1 MVKVPGSDIHVK
13 FALLSF
19 VAVAA
24 VGVAIAFFGAQ
35 AVEARVE
42 AAAGRAAADALAP
55 TVQAHLAGVD
65 LSQPLPQEVSE
76 RLGALADPQGALHI
90 RLWSDAAQALYSSAG
105 EPLAGLSPEAAPPPS
120 ALNSGVLSSVSRG
133 AQESDAV
140 NPPAEKMLVTYAP
153 LASGA
158 LLLEIRQDYAPIGAE
173 AAQARQT
180 LYMGV
185 GLEMAGLYVALQV
198 LVWVGGRA
206 TRREYDRLHQLYEAE
221 RELRSS
227 LDLADVLGRLA
238 RNATVFA
245 GGQIGMVTLLDES
258 TDDLV
263 LRASYDHKRGV
274 SSEHHRKVEEW
285 FTRRCAGTGK
295 TVIATQPVAPYK
307 DILDYEPPAEGP
319 VTILCAPMA
328 LRGRAMGVISIFHFN
343 RSTRFRP
350 SEVSMVE
357 DMASQAAMAVEQA
370 SLFAKV
376 RAYASELELSYDG
389 TLKALMAALDAK
401 DHSTEGH
408 SERVSTLTVAVAKE
422 MGLAGECLLHIE
434 RGALLHDVGKI
445 GVPDA
450 ILQKPDVLNR
460 GEREAM
466 QKHPLMAGLMAS
478 KVGFLEA
485 ALPVLLYH
493 HERYDGTGYPF
504 GLVGGRIPLEA
515 RIFAVVD
522 AYDAM
527 TSDRPYRQAMSHQE
541 AMAEIG
547 AQAGAHFDPQ
557 VVEIFER
564 IMAQRVEE
572 LEQQAA

>member
-1 MVKVPGSDIHVK
+1 MGKVPGSDIHVK

-24 VGVAIAFFGAQ
+24 VGVAVAFFGGQ
-35 AVEARVE
+35 AAEARVE
-42 AAAGRAAADALAP
+42 AAAGRTAAGALAP
-55 TVQAHLAGVD
+55 PVQAHLEGVD

-76 RLGALADPQGALHI
+76 RLGTLVGLQGTLHI

-105 EPLAGLSPEAAPPPS
+105 EPLAGLSPEGAPPPS
-120 ALNSGVLSSVSRG
+120 ALNSGVVSSISRG
-133 AQESDAV
+133 AQEGDAV
-140 NPPAEKMLVTYAP
+140 NPPAEKMLVTYVP
-153 LASGA
+153 LASGP
-158 LLLEIRQDYAPIGAE
+158 LLEIRQDYAPIGAE

-206 TRREYDRLHQLYEAE
+206 SRREYDRLHQLYQVE

-238 RNATVFA
+238 RSATSFA
-245 GGQIGMVTLLDES
+245 GGQIGLVTLLDES

-263 LRASYDHKRGV
+263 LRASYDHKRGL

-295 TVIATQPVAPYK
+295 TVIATQPAAPYK
-307 DILDYEPPAEGP
+307 DILGYEFPAGGP

-328 LRGRAMGVISIFHFN
+328 LRGRAIGVISIFRFN
-343 RSTRFRP
+343 RNRSYQP

-357 DMASQAAMAVEQA
+357 EMASQAAMAVEQA
-370 SLFAKV
+370 SLFARV
-376 RAYASELELSYDG
+376 HASASELELSYDG

-401 DHSTEGH
+401 DQSTEGH
-408 SERVSTLTVAVAKE
+408 SERVATLTVAVARE
-422 MGLAGECLLHIE
+422 MGLAGERLLHIE

-450 ILQKPDVLNR
+450 ILQKPDALSKH
-460 GEREAM
+460 ERETM

-478 KVGFLEA
+478 KVEFLEE

-493 HERYDGTGYPF
+493 HERYDGAGYPF
-504 GLVGGRIPLEA
+504 GLAGDRIPLEA

-527 TSDRPYRQAMSHQE
+527 TSDRPYRQAMSHQD

-547 AQAGAHFDPQ
+547 AQAGTHFDPQ

-564 IMAQRVEE
+564 IMARQIEE
-572 LEQQAA
+572 LGQQAA

>member
-1 MVKVPGSDIHVK
+1 MGKIPSRDIHVK

-24 VGVAIAFFGAQ
+24 IAVAIAFFGSQ
-35 AVEARVE
+35 AAEARVE

-55 TVQAHLAGVD
+55 AVQAQLAGLD
-65 LSQPLPQEVSE
+65 LSQPLPQGVSE

-90 RLWSDAAQALYSSAG
+90 RLWGDATQALYSSAG
-105 EPLAGLSPEAAPPPS
+105 EPLSGLSPEATPPPS
-120 ALNSGVLSSVSRG
+120 ALGSGVVSSVSRG
-133 AQESDAV
+133 AQEGDAV

-158 LLLEIRQDYAPIGAE
+158 LLEIRQDYAPIGAE

-180 LYMGV
+180 LYGAV
-185 GLEMAGLYVALQV
+185 GLEMAGLYVALQL
-198 LVWVGGRA
+198 LVWLGGRA
-206 TRREYDRLHQLYEAE
+206 SRREYDRLHQIYQAE

-227 LDLADVLGRLA
+227 LDLTDVLGRLA
-238 RNATVFA
+238 RNATIFA
-245 GGQIGMVTLLDES
+245 RGQVGLVTLLDES
-258 TDDLV
+258 NDDLV

-285 FTRRCAGTGK
+285 FTRRCAATGK
-295 TVIATQPVAPYK
+295 TVITTQPDAPYK
-307 DILDYEPPAEGP
+307 DILGYEPPAAGP

-328 LRGRAMGVISIFHFN
+328 LRGRAIGVISIFHFN
-343 RSTRFRP
+343 RNSRYQP

-376 RAYASELELSYDG
+376 RTYASELELSYDG

-408 SERVSTLTVAVAKE
+408 SERVATLTVAVARE
-422 MGLAGECLLHIE
+422 MGLDGERLLHIE

-450 ILQKPDVLNR
+450 ILQKPHALTR
-460 GEREAM
+460 RERETM

-478 KVGFLEA
+478 KVDFLEA

-504 GLVGGRIPLEA
+504 GLARDHIPLEA
-515 RIFAVVD
+515 RVFAVVD

-541 AMAEIG
+541 AMTEIR

-557 VVEIFER
+557 IVEIFER
-564 IMAQRVEE
+564 VIAQQIEE

>member
-1 MVKVPGSDIHVK
+1 MGKVPGSDIQLK
-13 FALLSF
+13 FALLSLL
-19 VAVAA
+19 AVAA
-24 VGVAIAFFGAQ
+24 VGVIVAFFGGQ
-35 AVEARVE
+35 ATEARVE
-42 AAAGRAAADALAP
+42 AAAGMAAADALAP
-55 TVQAHLAGVD
+55 AVRAHLDGVE
-65 LSQPLPQEVSE
+65 LSQPLSQEVGE
-76 RLGALADPQGALHI
+76 RLDGLAGSQGTLRI
-90 RLWSDAAQALYSSAG
+90 RLWDSAEQALYSSDG
-105 EPLAGLSPEAAPPPS
+105 EPLAGLSLEGAPPPS
-120 ALNSGVLSSVSRG
+120 ALDDGVLTYTSRG
-133 AQESDAV
+133 TQQGGAG
-140 NPPAEKMLVTYAP
+140 NTPAETMLVTYVP

-158 LLLEIRQDYAPIGAE
+158 LLEIRQDYAPVGAE
-173 AAQARQT
+173 AAQARET
-180 LYMGV
+180 LYTGV
-185 GLEMAGLYVALQV
+185 GLEMVGLYVALQV

-221 RELRSS
+221 RDLRSS
-227 LDLADVLGRLA
+227 LDLTDVLGQLA
-238 RNATVFA
+238 RNATIFA
-245 GGQIGMVTLLDES
+245 EGQIGLVTLLDEG

-263 LRASYDHKRGV
+263 LRASYDHKLGV
-274 SSEHHRKVEEW
+274 SSEHHRNIEEW

-307 DILDYEPPAEGP
+307 EVLPDEAPSGGP

-328 LRGRAMGVISIFHFN
+328 LRGRVMGVISILRFN
-343 RSTRFRP
+343 GGSRFRS

-370 SLFAKV
+370 ALFTKV
-376 RAYASELELSYDG
+376 RAYASKLELSYDG

-401 DHSTEGH
+401 DRITEGH
-408 SERVSTLTVAVAKE
+408 SERVSALTVTVAKE

-450 ILQKPDVLNR
+450 ILQKPGVLDK

-466 QKHPLMAGLMAS
+466 QKHPLLAGFMAS
-478 KVGFLEA
+478 KVDFLEA

-504 GLVGGRIPLEA
+504 GLAGDRIPLEA

-527 TSDRPYRQAMSHQE
+527 TSDRPYRQAISHQD
-541 AMAEIG
+541 AMDEII
-547 AQAGAHFDPQ
+547 AKAGTHFDPQ
-557 VVEIFER
+557 VVEVFER
-564 IMAQRVEE
+564 VMAQRVQE
-572 LEQQAA
+572 LEEQAA

>member
-1 MVKVPGSDIHVK
+1 MGKIPSRDIHVK

-24 VGVAIAFFGAQ
+24 IAVAIAFFGSQ
-35 AVEARVE
+35 AAEARVE

-55 TVQAHLAGVD
+55 AVQAQLAGLD
-65 LSQPLPQEVSE
+65 LSQPLPQGVSE

-90 RLWSDAAQALYSSAG
+90 RLWNDATQALYSSAG
-105 EPLAGLSPEAAPPPS
+105 EPLGGLSPEATPPPS
-120 ALNSGVLSSVSRG
+120 ALGSGVVSSVSGG
-133 AQESDAV
+133 AQEGDSV

-158 LLLEIRQDYAPIGAE
+158 LLEIRQDYAPIGAE

-180 LYMGV
+180 LYGAV
-185 GLEMAGLYVALQV
+185 GLEMAGLYVALQL
-198 LVWVGGRA
+198 LVWLGGRA
-206 TRREYDRLHQLYEAE
+206 SRREYDRLHQLYQTE

-227 LDLADVLGRLA
+227 LDLTDVLGRLA
-238 RNATVFA
+238 RNATIFA
-245 GGQIGMVTLLDES
+245 GGQIGLVTLLDES
-258 TDDLV
+258 NDDLV

-274 SSEHHRKVEEW
+274 SAEHHRNVEEW
-285 FTRRCAGTGK
+285 FTRRCAATGK
-295 TVIATQPVAPYK
+295 TVITTQPVAPYK
-307 DILDYEPPAEGP
+307 DILDYKPPNEGP

-343 RSTRFRP
+343 RNGRYQP

-389 TLKALMAALDAK
+389 TMKALMAALDAK
-401 DHSTEGH
+401 DQSTEGH
-408 SERVSTLTVAVAKE
+408 SERVATLTVAVARE
-422 MGLAGECLLHIE
+422 MGLADERLLHIE

-450 ILQKPDVLNR
+450 ILQKPHALTR
-460 GEREAM
+460 RERETM

-478 KVGFLEA
+478 KVDFLEA

-504 GLVGGRIPLEA
+504 GLAGDHIPLEA
-515 RIFAVVD
+515 RVFAVVD

-527 TSDRPYRQAMSHQE
+527 TSDRPYRQAMPHQE
-541 AMAEIG
+541 AMTEIR

-564 IMAQRVEE
+564 IMARQIEE